1 MLAAV
6 LATSI
11 TTGGILYLLLANM
24 GDRAD
29 VRSALRRVR
38 DFELENTRQRE
49 MLDPLSTRAIRPLV
63 NRLVDISR
71 RLTPA
76 GYVASA
82 RRKLI
87 LAGHPT
93 TRSLDAYLSVRL
105 VTAAFAPIL
114 LVWFAVAHPLQGAL
128 GMMAM
133 LLILVVLALG
143 PEAVVRRWMG
153 ERQGGILAALP
164 DTLDLLTISVEAGLG
179 FDQALDR
186 TISRMPGQ
194 LSDEMARMLGE
205 MRAGISRLESLR
217 ALDERTQVSELSS
230 FILSIIQAETF
241 GISIGR
247 VLRAQADEMRIK
259 RRQLA
264 QERAQKAPVKMLF
277 PMMLCIFPMI
287 FVIVLGPA
295 VINLSEQFIG
305 K

>member
-1 MLAAV
+1 MLAAIV
-6 LATSI
+6 ATSL
-11 TTGGILYLLLANM
+11 TTGVVLYLVLSNM
-24 GDRAD
+24 RERAD
-29 VRSALRRVR
+29 VRSSLRRLR
-38 DFELENTRQRE
+38 DFEIDNTRQRE
-49 MLDPLSTRAIRPLV
+49 MLDPLSTRALRPLLD
-63 NRLVDISR
+63 RLIELSR

-87 LAGHPT
+87 LAGRPT
-93 TRSLDAYLSVRL
+93 TRSLDAFLAVRL
-105 VTAAFAPIL
+105 VTAAVAPVL
-114 LVWFAVAHPLQGAL
+114 LVWFAVGRPLQGTT
-128 GMMAM
+128 GMAAM
-133 LLILVVLALG
+133 LLVLVILGLG
-143 PEAVVRRWMG
+143 PDAVVKRWMG
-153 ERQGGILAALP
+153 ERQAAIQTALP

-194 LSDEMARMLGE
+194 LSDELARMLGE

-217 ALDERTQVSELSS
+217 ALDERTQVPELGS
-230 FILSIIQAETF
+230 FILSVIQAEAF

-295 VINLSEQFIG
+295 VINVSEQFIG

>member
-1 MLAAV
+1 MLTAVIATSLTTGVVLYLV
-6 LATSI
+6 LA
-11 TTGGILYLLLANM
+11 NFRE
-24 GDRAD
+24 RAD
-29 VRSALRRVR
+29 VRSALRRLR
-38 DFELENTRQRE
+38 DFEIDNTRQRE
-49 MLDPLSTRAIRPLV
+49 MLDPLSTRALRPLLD
-63 NRLVDISR
+63 RLIEISR

-82 RRKLI
+82 RKKLI
-87 LAGHPT
+87 LAGRPST
-93 TRSLDAYLSVRL
+93 KSLDSYLVIRL
-105 VTAAFAPIL
+105 VTAAVAPVL
-114 LVWFAVAHPLQGAL
+114 LIWFVAAHPLQGML
-128 GMMAM
+128 GMVAM
-133 LLILVVLALG
+133 LLVLLVLVLG
-143 PEAVVRRWMG
+143 PEAIVKRRMA
-153 ERQGGILAALP
+153 ERQTAILAALP

-194 LSDEMARMLGE
+194 LSDELARMLGE

-217 ALDERTQVSELSS
+217 ALDERTQVPELSS
-230 FILSIIQAETF
+230 FILSIIQAEAF

-295 VINLSEQFIG
+295 AINLSEQFIG

>member
-1 MLAAV
+1 MVAAV

-11 TTGGILYLLLANM
+11 TTGVVLYLLLDNM
-24 GDRAD
+24 HERAD
-29 VRSALRRVR
+29 VRSSLRRLR
-38 DFELENTRQRE
+38 DFEIDNTRQRE
-49 MLDPLSTRAIRPLV
+49 MLDPLSTRALRPILD
-63 NRLVDISR
+63 RLVELSR

-87 LAGHPT
+87 LAGRPT
-93 TRSLDAYLSVRL
+93 TKSLDAYLAIRL
-105 VTAAFAPIL
+105 VTATVAPVVLI
-114 LVWFAVAHPLQGAL
+114 WFAAAKPLQGKL
-128 GMMAM
+128 GMVAM
-133 LLILVVLALG
+133 LLVLLVLALG

-153 ERQGGILAALP
+153 ERQSAILTALP

-186 TISRMPGQ
+186 TLSRMPGQ
-194 LSDEMARMLGE
+194 LSDELARMLGE

-217 ALDERTQVSELSS
+217 ALDERTQVPELSS
-230 FILSIIQAETF
+230 FILAIIQAEAF

>member
-1 MLAAV
+1 MFAAV
-6 LATSI
+6 VATSI
-11 TTGGILYLLLANM
+11 TTGVVLYLVLANARE
-24 GDRAD
+24 RAD
-29 VRSALRRVR
+29 VRSALRRLR
-38 DFELENTRQRE
+38 DFEIDNTRQRE
-49 MLDPLSTRAIRPLV
+49 MLDPLSTRALRPLLD
-63 NRLVDISR
+63 RLVEISR

-87 LAGHPT
+87 LAGRPT
-93 TRSLDAYLSVRL
+93 TQSLDTYLVIRM
-105 VTAAFAPIL
+105 VTAAVAPVVLIW
-114 LVWFAVAHPLQGAL
+114 LVATRPLEGML
-128 GMMAM
+128 GMVAM
-133 LLILVVLALG
+133 LLIVLVLVLG
-143 PEAVVRRWMG
+143 PEAVVKRWMS
-153 ERQGGILAALP
+153 ERQAAILKALP

-186 TISRMPGQ
+186 TIRRMPGQ
-194 LSDEMARMLGE
+194 LSDELARMLGE

-217 ALDERTQVSELSS
+217 ALDDRTQVSELSS
-230 FILSIIQAETF
+230 FILSIIQAEAF

-259 RRQLA
+259 RRQIA
-264 QERAQKAPVKMLF
+264 QERAMKAPVKMLF

-295 VINLSEQFIG
+295 VINLSEQFIS